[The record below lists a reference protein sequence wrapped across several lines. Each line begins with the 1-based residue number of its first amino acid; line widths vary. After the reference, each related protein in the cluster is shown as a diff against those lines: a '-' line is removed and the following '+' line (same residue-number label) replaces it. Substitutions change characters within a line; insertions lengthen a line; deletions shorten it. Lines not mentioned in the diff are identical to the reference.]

1 MNLITRAVDKT
12 GLDGQ
17 VVAAKAVVA
26 DGNSGVVP
34 ARAGA
39 AAWGIGAARIVY
51 GRFELARS
59 LPATILV
66 SIFIQAVNLGSG
78 VVLARALGPS
88 SRGDLAIAM
97 LWPTLIAGVGGLG
110 IAEAITYYTGRDG
123 ERSGEV
129 LSSALLVGIVQSVIL
144 LAAGWLLVPHLLAG
158 KPSGVLDVTRLYL
171 WIIPLFPLTLY
182 PLAVLQG
189 KLLVGRFNLARAS
202 VHVMYTAALITLWGV
217 HAVTV
222 HSALE
227 ASLLATILTFV
238 LTFWLVTTR
247 VHIRLVSLAV
257 VRSLL
262 SYGAKLHLGNV
273 AALIA
278 QRVDLLALTFLASS
292 AALGNYVVAS
302 AMGAGAALIPS
313 AVSTVLFPLFSK
325 RESDAVPKGVARFV
339 LLAGAVT
346 VIAAPFLALVLP
358 WVLPFLFGPAF
369 AAARATSMILVLA
382 YLIRGWNQMLS
393 SILRG
398 TGRPI
403 AASVGELGGLVVM
416 TAFLVALVPRSGA
429 YGAAIAVLIGAC
441 SMFAWVGFQTL
452 RGSRLTRKRLLSYW
466 SADIA
471 AFRHL
476 IRHPHAPRS

>member
-1 MNLITRAVDKT
+1 M
-12 GLDGQ
+12 G
-17 VVAAKAVVA
+17 VARV
-26 DGNSGVVP
+26 
-34 ARAGA
+34 
-39 AAWGIGAARIVY
+39 VY

-66 SIFIQAVNLGSG
+66 SVFIQFVNLGSG

-88 SRGDLAIAM
+88 SRGDLAIAI

-110 IAEAITYYTGRDG
+110 IAEAITYYTGRNSD
-123 ERSGEV
+123 RSGEV

-144 LAAGWLLVPHLLAG
+144 LAAGWLMVPYLLAG
-158 KPSGVLDVTRLYL
+158 KPQGVLDVTRLYL

-189 KLLVGRFNLARAS
+189 RLLVGRFNLARAS
-202 VHVMYTAALITLWGV
+202 IHVLYTVALLTLWGV

-222 HSALE
+222 HGALE
-227 ASLLATILTFV
+227 ASLLATLLTFV
-238 LTFWLVTTR
+238 LTFWLVATR
-247 VHIRLVSLAV
+247 IHIRLVSISV

-262 SYGAKLHLGNV
+262 TYGAKLHLGNV
-273 AALIA
+273 AALVA

-292 AALGNYVVAS
+292 AVLGNYVVAS
-302 AMGAGAALIPS
+302 AMGAAAALIPS

-325 RESDAVPKGVARFV
+325 RDSDAVPHGVARFM

-346 VIAAPFLALVLP
+346 VIAGPILALVLP
-358 WVLPFLFGPAF
+358 SILPYLFGPAF
-369 AAARATSMILVLA
+369 AAARTTAMILVLA
-382 YLIRGWNQMLS
+382 YLFRGWNQMLS

-403 AASVGELGGLVVM
+403 VASVGELGGLVIM
-416 TAFLVALVPRSGA
+416 TAFLVALVPGSGA

-452 RGSRLTRKRLLSYW
+452 RGSRLTTRRLLAFW
-466 SADIA
+466 SADFTA
-471 AFRHL
+471 LRHL
-476 IRHPHAPRS
+476 IRHPHLHLPRA